1 MADSAADSYHIGLNA
16 LLLSPGQATYR
27 SAGIHNY
34 MSGLLPHL
42 PTADDRFTYTAF
54 VVGDQPGLDSTIRQQ
69 SAGSRLSPL
78 ARIAW
83 EQFAQPVLGAHVHLQ
98 LLHSMAFVSPLIT
111 TTPSV
116 VTVYDLSFHRMPNR
130 FQRSRR
136 AYLSIF
142 TRLSCRRARR
152 IIAISK
158 HTKKDIVSV
167 FNVPSDRIDVV
178 YPGCDSL
185 FQRVGEKA
193 VSEFRRK
200 RGLPEKF
207 LLYLGTIEPRKNLS
221 TLITAFAKLRAEGI
235 KLVCAGGRGW
245 MYEVEELGYKYE
257 MNDMAAALGL
267 VAALNTVP
275 SKFSSAGRMI
285 EFVQSVASAMGLD
298 TEVAVEPIEDG
309 TRIVINGNNCEVL
322 VTHKAAGLDALQ
334 HLVNAAFRREHPGR
348 HIVVDCLDYRKSKDE
363 ELRQTALLLA
373 ERARTTGETQELG
386 PLNPYARRI
395 VHLAVA
401 EDPTVSSE
409 SIGDAF
415 LKTVLISV

>member
-1 MADSAADSYHIGLNA
+1 MVDSAADSYHIGLNA

-42 PTADDRFTYTAF
+42 PAADDRFTYTAF
-54 VVGDQPGLDSTIRQQ
+54 VVSDQPGLDSTIRQQ

-83 EQFAQPVLGAHVHLQ
+83 EQFVQPVLGARVHLQ

-193 VSEFRRK
+193 VAEFRRQ

-221 TLITAFAKLRAEGI
+221 ALITAFAKLRPEGI

-245 MYEVEELGYKYE
+245 MYEDVFQTVEELHLSRDVIFPGFVPREELPLWYSAAHAFVYPSSYE
-257 MNDMAAALGL
+257 GFGVPVLEAMACGAPTITTNSSSLPEVAGDAAHLVPPDDSDALAAALNEILTKRDLRTQLSSRGPQRARLFTWL
-267 VAALNTVP
+267 VAARLT
-275 SKFSSAGRMI
+275 A
-285 EFVQSVASAMGLD
+285 QTYAHALGLD
-298 TEVAVEPIEDG
+298 EG
-309 TRIVINGNNCEVL
+309 
-322 VTHKAAGLDALQ
+322 
-334 HLVNAAFRREHPGR
+334 
-348 HIVVDCLDYRKSKDE
+348 
-363 ELRQTALLLA
+363 
-373 ERARTTGETQELG
+373 
-386 PLNPYARRI
+386 
-395 VHLAVA
+395 
-401 EDPTVSSE
+401 
-409 SIGDAF
+409 
-415 LKTVLISV
+415 

>member
-42 PTADDRFTYTAF
+42 PTADYRFTYTAF

-83 EQFAQPVLGAHVHLQ
+83 EQFAQPVLGARAHLQ

-152 IIAISK
+152 IIAISE

-193 VSEFRRK
+193 VAEFRRQ

-221 TLITAFAKLRAEGI
+221 ALITAFAKLRAEGI

-245 MYEVEELGYKYE
+245 MYEDVFQTVEELHLSRDVIFPGFVPREELPLWYSAAHAFVYPSSYE
-257 MNDMAAALGL
+257 GFGVPVLEAMACGVPTITTNSSSLPEVAGDAAHLVPPDDSDAMAVALNEILTKRDLRTQLSSSGPQRARLFTWPEAARLTAQTYARALG
-267 VAALNTVP
+267 
-275 SKFSSAGRMI
+275 F
-285 EFVQSVASAMGLD
+285 
-298 TEVAVEPIEDG
+298 
-309 TRIVINGNNCEVL
+309 
-322 VTHKAAGLDALQ
+322 
-334 HLVNAAFRREHPGR
+334 
-348 HIVVDCLDYRKSKDE
+348 DE
-363 ELRQTALLLA
+363 R
-373 ERARTTGETQELG
+373 
-386 PLNPYARRI
+386 
-395 VHLAVA
+395 
-401 EDPTVSSE
+401 
-409 SIGDAF
+409 
-415 LKTVLISV
+415 